1 VDAADSFKQVQRTM
15 WTVGDFPTIATTIQ
29 DASDV
34 TIDRLGVEPGQD
46 VLDVATGSGNAAIPA
61 ALRGGRVV
69 GLDQV
74 PELLDA
80 ARARAAAA
88 GVEIDWVE
96 GDAEALPF
104 DDASFDR
111 ISSVFGVMFAPR
123 HKQAADGLVRVARPG
138 ARIALAAWTPEG
150 LNGQM
155 FKTVGAHMPP
165 PPAELKPPTAWGDE
179 AYVRSLFSD
188 PRLEVSCERHAVAV
202 AWESIDGWVDHCEIN
217 LGPTV
222 LAKAALEPQG
232 KWDAARADLVAL
244 YDRHNQAGDGS
255 LDAPAEYLVTVV
267 DVAEAR

>member
-1 VDAADSFKQVQRTM
+1 MGAADDFKQGQRKM

-34 TIDRLGVEPGQD
+34 AIERLAVEPGQD

-80 ARARAAAA
+80 ARARAGAA

-104 DDASFDR
+104 DDDSFDR
-111 ISSVFGVMFAPR
+111 VVSVFGVMFAPR
-123 HKQAADGLVRVARPG
+123 HQQAADGLVRVTRSG
-138 ARIALAAWTPEG
+138 GRIAIAAWTPEG

-155 FKTVGAHMPP
+155 FKTLGAYMPP
-165 PPAELKPPTAWGDE
+165 PPPELQPPIGWGSEDH
-179 AYVRSLFSD
+179 VRELFSGHD
-188 PRLEVSCERHAVAV
+188 VELSFERQTLPV
-202 AWESIDGWVDHCEIN
+202 AWESTDGWVDHCEVN
-217 LGPTV
+217 LGPTI

-244 YDRHNQAGDGS
+244 YERFSEATDGS

-267 DVAEAR
+267 DVR